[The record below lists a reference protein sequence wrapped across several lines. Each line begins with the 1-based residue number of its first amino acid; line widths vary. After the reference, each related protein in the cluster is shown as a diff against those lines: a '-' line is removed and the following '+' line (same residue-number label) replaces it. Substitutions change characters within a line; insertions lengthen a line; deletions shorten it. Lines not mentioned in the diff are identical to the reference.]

1 MQLKRWCSTG
11 WMARTPTTSTYC
23 IITILIKPGI
33 NHWWCILPI
42 YTGWVQQCSSFRGVS
57 AGGNCS
63 KLQGNCI
70 QAQYYLYKR
79 KYQCWCEWN
88 CSQRFYS
95 KCGPPGTNLLC
106 ENNNLRE
113 GTTLHLW
120 EAGEYPVYDEN
131 GEQVDVVFT
140 EADSSILSKTL
151 FTTRSVLW
159 SLNSWVL
166 SPLRHRPDL
175 GLEGKTWHFDV
186 SDFAPILK
194 GRKRMTMEFGGQN
207 QEEMDIRFCI
217 IPEKHPARYWT

>member
-1 MQLKRWCSTG
+1 MMHPSHLHRLSSAMLQLSRRFC
-11 WMARTPTTSTYC
+11 R
-23 IITILIKPGI
+23 
-33 NHWWCILPI
+33 
-42 YTGWVQQCSSFRGVS
+42 
-57 AGGNCS
+57 GNCS
-63 KLQGNCI
+63 KLQGKLHFRPNTTFI
-70 QAQYYLYKR
+70 KGNINVDVNEIVVRDSIANVAHQVR
-79 KYQCWCEWN
+79 T
-88 CSQRFYS
+88 FYV
-95 KCGPPGTNLLC
+95 

-140 EADSSILSKTL
+140 EADSSIFIEDLIYYQK
-151 FTTRSVLW
+151 
-159 SLNSWVL
+159 
-166 SPLRHRPDL
+166 RPMKFELMSFVTPYGIGLDL